1 MTSEPEPRMTPQADT
16 TAKMPTTKHWRDRA
30 ERSAG
35 GGNAPE
41 RARSD
46 EFAPEVARAMAAL
59 RAQHRLSNAS
69 CAPAGN
75 GPDELAGLR
84 AELGELLPA
93 PSRRG
98 FMQLT
103 GAAAVFA
110 LAGCYK
116 QHPDTLVPYLQ
127 QPEGTTIGKA
137 LYYSSTLR
145 DSGHAVPVVVKTYD
159 GRPIKI
165 EGNPDH
171 PLSRGRCDAITQAAL
186 LNLYDPDRVQDGP
199 KQLTGGVAAPLAWAD
214 LDKAVGAALGSGGIG
229 LLTAG
234 GDGPANRALIDDFKA
249 AFGDRVVHAV
259 CDAGDP
265 WERALRG
272 GRLVWRADRAALMV
286 TLGGDFVGHPAQGL
300 AEQREFGDM
309 RRLRAAGG
317 QAEMGQLIAIEATL
331 SQTGAVA
338 DLRVRTAPERIAWV
352 GWAIAAQVAKALDK
366 PLPAGVAEA
375 LAALAATPFG
385 RTAGDAAA
393 AAAPARGMPR
403 GLALGL
409 RTINGLDAVDYTAQR
424 LLAVHKDG
432 KASLVYPGATLGDGR
447 HTVPTYQAAY
457 FLNAILGNEGVT
469 VDAGAAGASAF
480 TGASLEELRQALD
493 QGRIAT
499 LLVVGC
505 NPLHA
510 APFLAPAFA
519 KAKAIVVLDD
529 RITESAAVATHFAP
543 TLHGLES
550 WGDAEARAGIYS
562 LQQPA
567 IMPLWDCRAAQES
580 LMAFALAAGA
590 APAAF
595 KQPVAKADAGLLSA
609 ASRSP
614 LWQAAANG
622 VQSWQAFVKAV
633 WLATVK
639 PAAKVAADERSFWTG
654 ALARGVVEI
663 KAERS
668 AAAYAVSRVE
678 LVPLAGKGG
687 FALAVRPSRTVGD
700 GSWLNNPWLQ
710 ELPDPISK
718 ICWDNYLALAPSD
731 AAKLGLAQNDVVSV
745 SVANGADSVALKL
758 PLHLQE
764 GQQPGVLETFSGW
777 GRALGRAGAVA
788 DLGIENGFSVSAV
801 HLALAAAKPGAQVA
815 VTRTGATYHLACA
828 QGHQRMDGREI
839 VIDDVLELHRADPG
853 AKRRRASSE
862 QWERGADGKPGGRL
876 NLTGQSEE
884 YPARKWG
891 MSVDLGTCIGC
902 NACVVACSAENNV
915 PVVGRDE
922 VRKQRL
928 MHWIRIDRYYSDAP
942 GARSPGAEGDDELD
956 VEVAFMPVMCQQ
968 CGQAPCEEV
977 CPAMATVHNDEG
989 INHMVYN
996 RCIGTR
1002 YCSNNCPYKVRRF
1015 NWYEYSKFRAGPV
1028 GSESPLLRIVKNVKT
1043 DLSTSSQAE
1052 LARHPLEMLLNP
1064 EVTVRSRGVMEK
1076 CNFCLQR
1083 TREVRE
1089 REKAS
1094 GRRIRDG
1101 AVTTACAQT
1110 CPTQAIVFGDLN
1122 DPEAAVNAG
1131 AAAEHGYKLLDD
1143 ELNTRP
1149 AVTYLAK
1156 VRNRPASAAE
1166 LAQLAKAEGKPAAAE
1181 GAGK

>member
-1 MTSEPEPRMTPQADT
+1 MTPQADT
-16 TAKMPTTKHWRDRA
+16 TSMTPTTKHWRERA
-30 ERSAG
+30 ERVAG
-35 GGNAPE
+35 GSAAPA
-41 RARSD
+41 ARGD
-46 EFAPEVARAMAAL
+46 EFTPEVARAMGAL

-75 GPDELAGLR
+75 APDELAGLR

-93 PSRRG
+93 TSRRG

-127 QPEGTTIGKA
+127 QPEGSTIGKA

-145 DSGHAVPVVVKTYD
+145 DSGHPVPVVVKTYD
-159 GRPIKI
+159 GRPVKI

-171 PLSRGRCDAITQAAL
+171 PLSRGSCDAFTQAAL

-199 KQLTGGVAAPLAWAD
+199 KELKAGAAAPLGWAE
-214 LDKAVGAALGSGGIG
+214 LDKAVGAALASGGIG

-234 GDGPANRALIDDFKA
+234 GDGPANRALIDAFKA
-249 AFGDRVVHAV
+249 AFGDRVLHAL

-286 TLGGDFVGHPAQGL
+286 TLGGDFVGSPALGL

-309 RRLRAAGG
+309 RRLRAAGA
-317 QAEMGQLIAIEATL
+317 QAEMGQLIAFEATL

-338 DLRVRTAPERIAWV
+338 DLRVRTDPEAIAWV
-352 GWAIAAQVAKALDK
+352 GWAIAAEVAKALGK

-375 LAALAATPFG
+375 LGTLGQGKAIRAEG
-385 RTAGDAAA
+385 AAA
-393 AAAPARGMPR
+393 AGDPP
-403 GLALGL
+403 GLGAALGL
-409 RTINGLDAVDYTAQR
+409 RAINGRDAITFTAER
-424 LLAVHKDG
+424 LLAVHQDG
-432 KASLVYPGATLGDGR
+432 KSSLVYPGATLGDGQ
-447 HTVPTYQAAY
+447 HAVPTYQAAY

-469 VDAGAAGASAF
+469 VDAGAPGESAF

-493 QGRIAT
+493 QGRIDT

-505 NPLHA
+505 NPLFSS
-510 APFLAPAFA
+510 PFLAPAFA
-519 KAKAIVVLDD
+519 KAKTIVVLDD

-550 WGDAEARAGIYS
+550 WGDAEARAGLYS
-562 LQQPA
+562 LQQPT
-567 IMPLWDCRAAQES
+567 ILPLWDCRAAQES
-580 LMAFALAAGA
+580 LMAFALAAGV

-595 KQPVAKADAGLLSA
+595 TQPVAKPDAGLLSA
-609 ASRSP
+609 ASRCP
-614 LWQAAANG
+614 LWQAAACG

-633 WLATVK
+633 WLAKVK
-639 PAAKVAADERSFWTG
+639 PAAKVAADERAFWTS
-654 ALARGVVEI
+654 ALARGVVAI
-663 KAERS
+663 AAGRTAEPF
-668 AAAYAVSRVE
+668 AVTRVAFA
-678 LVPLAGKGG
+678 PARASGT
-687 FALAVRPSRTVGD
+687 FALAVRPSRTIGD
-700 GSWLNNPWLQ
+700 GSWLNNAWLQ

-731 AAKLGLAQNDVVSV
+731 AAKLGLAQNDVASV
-745 SVANGADSVALKL
+745 SVANGAVAVTLKL
-758 PLHLQE
+758 PVHLQE

-801 HLALAAAKPGAQVA
+801 HIALAAAKPGAQVT

-828 QGHQRMDGREI
+828 QGHQRMEGREI

-853 AKRRRASSE
+853 AKRRRAAGE
-862 QWERGADGKPGGRL
+862 QWERGSDGKPGGRL
-876 NLTGQSEE
+876 NINRASEE

-942 GARSPGAEGDDELD
+942 GSARADGERGDDVLD

-1028 GSESPLLRIVKNVKT
+1028 GSDSPLLRIVKNVKT

-1052 LARHPLEMLLNP
+1052 LAKHPLEMLLNP

-1094 GRRIRDG
+1094 GRRFKDG
-1101 AVTTACAQT
+1101 EITTACAQT

-1122 DPEAAVNAG
+1122 DAEAAVNAG
-1131 AAAEHGYKLLDD
+1131 AAAAHGYKLLDD

-1166 LAQLAKAEGKPAAAE
+1166 LAQLARAGGTPAAAE
-1181 GAGK
+1181 GVSK